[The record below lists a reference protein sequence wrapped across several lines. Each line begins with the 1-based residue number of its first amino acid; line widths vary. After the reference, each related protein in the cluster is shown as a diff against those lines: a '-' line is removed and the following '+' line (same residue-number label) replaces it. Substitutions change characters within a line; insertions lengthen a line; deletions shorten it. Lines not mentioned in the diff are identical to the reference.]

1 MRMLRV
7 TALVGALALSGC
19 TAAPTPQPPPSWE
32 PDTIVTTTFSGVECA
47 IRIRV
52 VAVDDTPDA
61 ETQLMLANARVYLA
75 TAEWNTDVTLDDYD
89 PEVLAARRDR
99 GTPEPMLLTML
110 VQDGMTDAIASSGFI
125 TPQLQTEGFTSC
137 ET

>member
-1 MRMLRV
+1 MFRV
-7 TALVGALALSGC
+7 VVVVGLLALSGC
-19 TAAPTPQPPPSWE
+19 TATPEPQASPTWE
-32 PDTIVTTTFSGVECA
+32 PDTVVTTSFSGVTCE

-52 VAVDDTPDA
+52 AAVDDTPNA

-75 TAEWNTDVTLDDYD
+75 TTDWNTDVTLEDYD

-110 VQDGMTDAIASSGFI
+110 VQDGMTEAISASGLI

-137 ET
+137 DT